1 MSFQQFLLILKARW
15 LVIVAVFVLTVAS
28 ITTISLLMPKQFSAT
43 STVVVDIKSPDLLTG
58 MATNAMMSNSIMA
71 TQLDIVRSPRVA
83 KEVVRMLKLE
93 ESPES
98 VARWR
103 DATDGK
109 GVLVDW
115 LANSLQRNLEVLPSR
130 ESNVINITFTA
141 ASPEF
146 AAAVANAYAQAYA
159 RVNVNLRVG
168 PARQYAD
175 FFEQQGEA
183 ARVRLEKAQREL
195 SEYQK
200 ANGITSLDDRMD
212 VETAKLND
220 LSAQLTAV
228 QAISAES
235 RSKRANGRQ
244 DVLVDVMQN
253 SLVQSLKADVARTE
267 AKLSEAASRFG
278 SAHPAVSSLEA
289 ELSTLRSRLDAEMRR
304 VSASVS
310 TSDDI
315 NRQREAQIQAA
326 LAAQKTRVLQLNR
339 DRDQLNV
346 LRRNV
351 DSAQRAYDVVLARAD
366 QTGIESQVNQANI
379 VLLNAASVPA
389 THSKPRVFINVLVS
403 VFLGVVL
410 GVGIGFIIELL
421 NRRVRCADDLSDVLE
436 MPVLGQVTSATQLIQ
451 NIPQNQLKLAAS

>member
-15 LVIVAVFVLTVAS
+15 LVIAAVFVLTVAS

-43 STVVVDIKSPDLLTG
+43 STVVVDIKAPDLLTG
-58 MATNAMMSNSIMA
+58 LATNSMMNNSVMA
-71 TQLDIVRSPRVA
+71 TQLDILRSPRVA
-83 KEVVRMLKLE
+83 KEVVRTLRLD

-103 DATDGK
+103 EATDGK
-109 GVLVDW
+109 GVLIDW
-115 LANSLQRNLEVLPSR
+115 LAASLQRNLEVLPSR
-130 ESNVINITFTA
+130 ESNVINVTFTA

-159 RVNVNLRVG
+159 KVNVSLRVG
-168 PARQYAD
+168 PARQYSE

-183 ARVRLEKAQREL
+183 ARARLEKAQREL

-200 ANGITSLDDRMD
+200 ANGITSLDDRLD
-212 VETAKLND
+212 VETTKLNE

-228 QAISAES
+228 QSISAES
-235 RSKRANGRQ
+235 RSKRASGRQ
-244 DVLVDVMQN
+244 DVLMDVMQN
-253 SLVQSLKADVARTE
+253 PLVQSLKADVARTE
-267 AKLSEAASRFG
+267 AKLSEAASRYG
-278 SAHPAVSSLEA
+278 SAHPAVGSLEA
-289 ELSTLRSRLDAEMRR
+289 ELATLRVKLDTEMRR

-315 NRQREAQIQAA
+315 NRQREAQIQGA

-346 LRRNV
+346 LKRNV
-351 DSAQRAYDVVLARAD
+351 DSAQRAYDVILARAD
-366 QTGIESQVNQANI
+366 QTSIEAQVNQANVV
-379 VLLNAASVPA
+379 VLNPASVPA
-389 THSKPRVFINVLVS
+389 APSKPRVLMNILVS

-410 GVGIGFIIELL
+410 GAGAGFLIELL
-421 NRRVRCADDLSDVLE
+421 NRRVRCADDLSDVLD
-436 MPVLGQVTSATQLIQ
+436 MPMLGQVTSAAQLIQ
-451 NIPQNQLKLAAS
+451 NVPQNQLKLAAS